1 MHIHHLC
8 LAMEGVC
15 ESLLASEP
23 PPPPARRPLL
33 TVAIF
38 LSGRIPRGRGQS
50 PDPVIPTPG
59 IPGEV
64 LSSLLDASAEQ
75 LNAAAVAHPQQWF
88 RHFAFGVLDRDQ
100 TLKFIR
106 IHNRHHLRI
115 IDDILK
121 SADERD
127 REDGA

>member
-23 PPPPARRPLL
+23 PTPPVRRSLL
-33 TVAIF
+33 TAAVF
-38 LSGRIPRGRGQS
+38 LSGRIPRGRAQS

-59 IPGEV
+59 ISGEA
-64 LSSLLDASAEQ
+64 LSSMLDSSAAQ

-121 SADERD
+121 SAED
-127 REDGA
+127 RNRKEGP